1 MENIK
6 IKMLITNDN
15 LKSDLIQGYRSE
27 RKELMAL
34 KMTYINNLD
43 TLLKRIEQLDKLI
56 DKLEAMK

>member
-1 MENIK
+1 
-6 IKMLITNDN
+6 MLITNDN